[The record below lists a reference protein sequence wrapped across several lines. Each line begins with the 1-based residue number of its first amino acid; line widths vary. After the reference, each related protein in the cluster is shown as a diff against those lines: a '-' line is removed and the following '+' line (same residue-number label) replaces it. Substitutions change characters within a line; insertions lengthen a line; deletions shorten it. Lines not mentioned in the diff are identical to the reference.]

1 MNLVL
6 IGITIFVIVYL
17 FLNWFTK
24 TSSKKIALTIKKII
38 VYLSLII
45 AAIFTIGGKFIFSL
59 PFLFVILS
67 GLKIKGLTALQ
78 MFQLWRLIQ
87 FLKNSGKFS
96 QGQFNQ
102 PKGSSS
108 VSLGEAY
115 KLLGLQTYFTAGVKE
130 VRAWTTK
137 IGATA
142 PQAAGAIHTDFEKG
156 FIKAEVISYVDYIN
170 FKGELKAKEAGK
182 MKLEGKDYLVKDG
195 DVMHFRFNV

>member
-1 MNLVL
+1 MNLLL

-87 FLKNSGKFS
+87 FLKNSGRFS
-96 QGQFNQ
+96 QGQFGQ
-102 PKGSSS
+102 TQGSSS
-108 VSLGEAY
+108 VTSDEAY
-115 KLLGLQTYFTAGVKE
+115 KLLGLKRGCTKEDVLKAANQLQKKIHPDMNRDVKTE
-130 VRAWTTK
+130 RLSQLVNEAKEK
-137 IGATA
+137 I
-142 PQAAGAIHTDFEKG
+142 IKTDF
-156 FIKAEVISYVDYIN
+156 S
-170 FKGELKAKEAGK
+170 
-182 MKLEGKDYLVKDG
+182 
-195 DVMHFRFNV
+195 

>member
-24 TSSKKIALTIKKII
+24 TSSKKIALIIKKII

-45 AAIFTIGGKFIFSL
+45 AALFTIGGKFLFSL

-78 MFQLWRLIQ
+78 MFQLWRLIK

-108 VSLGEAY
+108 VSIDEAY
-115 KLLGLQTYFTAGVKE
+115 KLLGLKKGCSKE
-130 VRAWTTK
+130 
-137 IGATA
+137 
-142 PQAAGAIHTDFEKG
+142 
-156 FIKAEVISYVDYIN
+156 EVIRA
-170 FKGELKAKEAGK
+170 AKKLQQKIHPDMNREIKTERLSQLVNEAAEK
-182 MKLEGKDYLVKDG
+182 IIRSD
-195 DVMHFRFNV
+195 FS